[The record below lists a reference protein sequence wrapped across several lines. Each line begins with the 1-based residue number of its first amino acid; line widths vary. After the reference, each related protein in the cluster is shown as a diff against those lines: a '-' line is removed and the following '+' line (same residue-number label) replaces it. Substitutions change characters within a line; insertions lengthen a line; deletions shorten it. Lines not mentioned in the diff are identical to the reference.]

1 MRKPA
6 KLVKTVKWEKTE
18 EIQEV
23 VPAIY
28 SRRDMEEAEEI
39 RRLLASGGYG
49 ARRRNW
55 VKSSFAVGFNQRN

>member
-1 MRKPA
+1 MGENRGNTGSSAGDLFPA
-6 KLVKTVKWEKTE
+6 R
-18 EIQEV
+18 
-23 VPAIY
+23 Y
-28 SRRDMEEAEEI
+28 GGSRGNEEAEEI